1 MNIFLNTS
9 ALIAWFNKKDKYH
22 EEAQRILMEIRNG
35 RIGFTKFITSDY
47 VFDETLTFFES
58 VLKDHE
64 LAVQVGEA
72 LLGSSY
78 LYLNRVDPDVFESG
92 WERFREST
100 GMSFTDCTSMV
111 IMDRLGVN
119 TVFTFD
125 SHFKNAG
132 YNQLA

>member
-22 EEAQRILMEIRNG
+22 KEAQRILMEIRNG
-35 RIGFTKFITSDY
+35 RIDFTKFITSDY

-78 LYLNRVDPDVFESG
+78 LYLNRVDPDVFEGG